1 MERDP
6 YLLCSYG
13 VQVGAGD
20 IQLSEKA
27 IGANEGLVV
36 GCKHGDIPQRVS
48 HT

>member
-1 MERDP
+1 
-6 YLLCSYG
+6 
-13 VQVGAGD
+13 
-20 IQLSEKA
+20 LSEKA